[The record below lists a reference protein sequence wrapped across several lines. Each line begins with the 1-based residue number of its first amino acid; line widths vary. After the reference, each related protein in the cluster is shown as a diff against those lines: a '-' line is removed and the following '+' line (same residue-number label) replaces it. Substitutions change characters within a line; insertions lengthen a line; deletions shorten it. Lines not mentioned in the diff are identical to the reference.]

1 MQVASQNLDVTN
13 QANANSSFSGNT
25 LKTTPQNDLTIKKQ
39 MFDLDES
46 VMSNADDLDY
56 DMKPASSFQ
65 FFKNQEI
72 PIFNY
77 DMMENKFLDG

>member
-1 MQVASQNLDVTN
+1 MRMLDN
-13 QANANSSFSGNT
+13 F
-25 LKTTPQNDLTIKKQ
+25 
-39 MFDLDES
+39 LDDS
-46 VMSNADDLDY
+46 VHSMDNDLDY

-77 DMMENKFLDG
+77 DMMENKFTDG

>member
-1 MQVASQNLDVTN
+1 
-13 QANANSSFSGNT
+13 
-25 LKTTPQNDLTIKKQ
+25 
-39 MFDLDES
+39 MFDLNES
-46 VMSNADDLDY
+46 SASAQDDYDY